1 MVREDNAKRPMP
13 EEEEL
18 EDAVDSIRDLGDIA
32 DLTRCP
38 NCGEMTDANRNICE
52 SCGFLIGGTGPFEE
66 ELPDVV
72 DSDFEERLNMT
83 LKPIV
88 PSEPRGSSEAE
99 PSKIVRDVVETET
112 LQETPE
118 EPKGQRTRRSI
129 ETGAPVRFERSNA
142 VVLSSAIVVIAG
154 IATYLLSFFLVAD
167 RVLAGAT
174 MVLGAVLIVIFGNVA
189 IEGAFASRR
198 PVLVAEGPR
207 RKTVQYTCPACK
219 TALME
224 EELECPICGAV
235 FES

>member
-1 MVREDNAKRPMP
+1 MP

-38 NCGEMTDANRNICE
+38 NCGEMTDANRSICE
-52 SCGFLIGGTGPFEE
+52 SCGYLIGGTGPSEE
-66 ELPDVV
+66 ELPDAV

-83 LKPIV
+83 LKPMI
-88 PSEPRGSSEAE
+88 PFEPTRLSEAE
-99 PSKIVRDVVETET
+99 PSKIVDDVVETEVLPT
-112 LQETPE
+112 APE
-118 EPKGQRTRRSI
+118 EPAGQRTRRSI
-129 ETGAPVRFERSNA
+129 ETAVPVRFEKRSSA
-142 VVLSSAIVVIAG
+142 VVVSSAIAVIAG
-154 IATYLLSFFLVAD
+154 IATYILSFFLVAD

-189 IEGAFASRR
+189 VEGAFASRR

-207 RKTVQYTCPACK
+207 RKTVQYACPACK

-224 EELECPICGAV
+224 EELDCPICGAI